1 MPSPEESL
9 YPADWLQIA
18 EKDWKRVERLLDED
32 DPELA
37 GFCLQQAVE
46 KFLKAF
52 LLFQGWQLRR
62 IHNLDALLDDAI
74 TYDAS
79 LEEFRDVCQKISGFY
94 FVERYPIVVET
105 GIEEEDV
112 RISWD
117 QVRELVEKIRVQ
129 ITHEEEESGGSSD
142 DGELDDESVS

>member
-1 MPSPEESL
+1 MPHEESL
-9 YPADWLQIA
+9 YPADWVRIA
-18 EKDWKRVERLLDED
+18 EKDLRRVDRLLDKH

-52 LLFQGWQLRR
+52 LLSKGWRLRR

-79 LEEFRDVCQKISGFY
+79 LEEFRSACQKISAFY
-94 FVERYPIVVET
+94 FVERYPFLVET
-105 GIEEEDV
+105 GITEQDV
-112 RISWD
+112 RASFEEVTD
-117 QVRELVEKIRVQ
+117 LVERVR
-129 ITHEEEESGGSSD
+129 TK
-142 DGELDDESVS
+142 V

>member
-1 MPSPEESL
+1 MPHEESL
-9 YPADWLQIA
+9 YPADWVRIA
-18 EKDWKRVERLLDED
+18 EKDLGRVDRLLDEN

-52 LLFQGWQLRR
+52 LLSKGWRLRR

-79 LEEFRDVCQKISGFY
+79 LEKFRSVCQKISAFY
-94 FVERYPIVVET
+94 FLERYPFLVET
-105 GIEEEDV
+105 GITNEDV
-112 RISWD
+112 RASLD
-117 QVRELVEKIRVQ
+117 EAKELVENLRIKV
-129 ITHEEEESGGSSD
+129 
-142 DGELDDESVS
+142 

>member
-1 MPSPEESL
+1 MPHEESL
-9 YPADWLQIA
+9 YPADWVRIA
-18 EKDWKRVERLLDED
+18 EKDLRRVDRLLDKH

-52 LLFQGWQLRR
+52 LLSKGWRLRR

-79 LEEFRDVCQKISGFY
+79 LEEFRSVCQKISAFY
-94 FVERYPIVVET
+94 FVERYPFLVET
-105 GIEEEDV
+105 GITEQDV
-112 RISWD
+112 RASFEEVTD
-117 QVRELVEKIRVQ
+117 LVKRVRTKV
-129 ITHEEEESGGSSD
+129 
-142 DGELDDESVS
+142 

>member
-1 MPSPEESL
+1 MPHEESL
-9 YPADWLQIA
+9 YPADWVRIA
-18 EKDWKRVERLLDED
+18 EKDLRRVDRLLDKH

-52 LLFQGWQLRR
+52 LLSKGWRLRR

-79 LEEFRDVCQKISGFY
+79 LEEFRSVCQKISAFY
-94 FVERYPIVVET
+94 FVERYPFLVET
-105 GIEEEDV
+105 GITEQDV
-112 RISWD
+112 RASLD
-117 QVRELVEKIRVQ
+117 EVTDLVERLRTKV
-129 ITHEEEESGGSSD
+129 
-142 DGELDDESVS
+142 

>member
-1 MPSPEESL
+1 MPHEESL
-9 YPADWLQIA
+9 YPADWVRIA
-18 EKDWKRVERLLDED
+18 EKDLRRVDRLLDKH

-52 LLFQGWQLRR
+52 LLSKGWRLRR

-79 LEEFRDVCQKISGFY
+79 LEEFRSVCQKISAFY
-94 FVERYPIVVET
+94 FVERYPFLVET
-105 GIEEEDV
+105 GITEQDV
-112 RISWD
+112 RASFEE
-117 QVRELVEKIRVQ
+117 VTGLVERLRTKV
-129 ITHEEEESGGSSD
+129 
-142 DGELDDESVS
+142 